1 MNTVNLIG
9 RLTKDPD
16 VRYAS
21 ASQMAIARFSIAINR
36 GKDKNGND
44 LGADYPNIVCYGKL
58 AEQVERFCR
67 KGMQVAVEGRIRTGS
82 YEKNGQKIFTTE
94 VAADRV
100 DFLDKGSA
108 GGAQKEEPGKDD
120 LPLPEGFSLDD
131 IPF

>member
-21 ASQMAIARFSIAINR
+21 ASQMAIARFSIAVNR

-58 AEQVERFCR
+58 AELVERFCT
-67 KGMQVAVEGRIRTGS
+67 KGKLVAVEGRIRTGS

-100 DFLDKGSA
+100 DFLDKGSS
-108 GGAQKEEPGKDD
+108 GGAQKEEPSKDE
-120 LPLPEGFSLDD
+120 LPIPEGFSLDD